1 MSSGPAAARGH
12 SHITAAP
19 VRQWGADDAS
29 FSDFERGI
37 RESERPWAIGGRRSE
52 HQQLHHLLAQVPA
65 VLYVLKIEGQ
75 NLVSVL
81 VSENVERLLGVTVA
95 ESMSYKWWL
104 DSLHPED
111 RDRVVGVSTE
121 ALKGDGYAME
131 YRLRHKDGSYHWVQD
146 NNRIVR
152 DAGGKPQQMVGV
164 WTDITERKRNEE
176 RLREQA
182 EIINRARDAIIIRNF
197 DDLRIVFWNKGAEQL
212 YGWTAEERV
221 GLSEVTTLADPGQIE
236 TLMNTLRATG
246 EFRGELKQVTRDGRE
261 LVADVRETLVRDG
274 DGAPRSIL
282 IICTDITKRKQSE
295 ERLREQADIIN
306 RAQDAIIVRDFSSDL
321 VTVWNSGAE
330 RLYGWS
336 ANEAIGRPMGQ
347 LIFAETSDRHALL
360 KQLVSTGEFH
370 GEIKH
375 RAKDGREVIVDSR
388 ATLIR
393 NNDGTL
399 RSVLEINTD
408 VTEQRKMEKHVLRTQ
423 RLESIGTLASGVA
436 HDLNNILVPILMAVP
451 ILRGDPSSEETE
463 NFLNTIESSAQR
475 GADIVRQVLTFAR
488 GAGGDRVLLQPIY
501 IIEEIAKVAKETF
514 PKTVRVR
521 TSYAEDLR
529 LVEGDPTQLHQVFL
543 NLCLNARDAMPEG
556 GSLSLTA
563 ENFDVDEQYATMTP
577 GLKAG
582 PHVLISVIDT
592 GTGIPQHI
600 VDKIFDPFFTT
611 KEPGKGT
618 GLGLSSALGIIKSHR
633 GVIKVYSAANGTT
646 FRVLLP
652 SSASVPHAG
661 ETKTQTEAP
670 TGHGETILIVDDES
684 AIREVAKA
692 VLSKSGYKVLAAD
705 DGPAALALFA
715 LQSATIDVVL
725 TDVVMPIMSGLA
737 LARTLRKMDAN
748 VKVIVSS
755 ARDGDCNPSELTD
768 IGVEGSLSKPYSRE
782 TLLRAIDSVLQN
794 SVRH

>member
-1 MSSGPAAARGH
+1 LPTRNEKLNNPPSSSGPAAARGH
-12 SHITAAP
+12 SCFTAEAP
-19 VRQWGADDAS
+19 VQQLLVDGAS
-29 FSDFERGI
+29 CSDFERGV
-37 RESERPWAIGGRRSE
+37 RESERPWVVGGRKSE
-52 HQQLHHLLAQVPA
+52 HQQLHHLLAYVPA

-75 NLVSVL
+75 NVVPIL
-81 VSENVERLLGVTVA
+81 VSENIERLLGVSVA
-95 ESMSYKWWL
+95 ESMSYKWWP

-111 RDRVVGVSTE
+111 RHRVVRVLTE

-131 YRLRHKDGSYHWVQD
+131 YRLLHKDGRYHWVQD

-182 EIINRARDAIIIRNF
+182 
-197 DDLRIVFWNKGAEQL
+197 
-212 YGWTAEERV
+212 
-221 GLSEVTTLADPGQIE
+221 
-236 TLMNTLRATG
+236 
-246 EFRGELKQVTRDGRE
+246 
-261 LVADVRETLVRDG
+261 
-274 DGAPRSIL
+274 
-282 IICTDITKRKQSE
+282 
-295 ERLREQADIIN
+295 DIIE
-306 RAQDAIIVRDFSSDL
+306 RAQDAIIVRDFTSDL
-321 VTVWNSGAE
+321 ITVWNSGAE

-336 ANEAIGRPMGQ
+336 ANEAIGRPMEE
-347 LIFAETSDRHALL
+347 LIFAKPNDRQALL
-360 KQLVSTGEFH
+360 KKLVSTGEFH

-393 NNDGTL
+393 KDDGTP
-399 RSVLEINTD
+399 RSVLGINTD
-408 VTEQRKMEKHVLRTQ
+408 ITEQKKLEKHVLRTQ

-451 ILRGDPSSEETE
+451 ILRNDPSPAESEK
-463 NFLNTIESSAQR
+463 FLNTIESSAAR
-475 GADIVRQVLTFAR
+475 GADIVKQVLTFAR
-488 GAGGDRVLLQPIY
+488 GAAGDRVLLQPIY
-501 IIEEIAKVAKETF
+501 IIEEIWKIAKETF

-521 TSYAEDLR
+521 TNYTDDVR
-529 LVEGDPTQLHQVFL
+529 LVEGDPTQLHQVLL

-556 GSLSLTA
+556 GTLSLTA

-577 GLKAG
+577 DLKAG

-618 GLGLSSALGIIKSHR
+618 GLGLSSALGIVKSHG

-652 SSASVPHAG
+652 STAG
-661 ETKTQTEAP
+661 VFQADETKAQIDVP

-684 AIREVAKA
+684 AIREVAKV

-705 DGPAALALFA
+705 DGPSALAIFVR
-715 LQSATIDVVL
+715 QSKEIDVVL
-725 TDVVMPIMSGLA
+725 TDVVMPIMSGLV
-737 LARTLRKMDAN
+737 LARTLRKMDVKA
-748 VKVIVSS
+748 KVIVSS
-755 ARDGDCNPSELTD
+755 ARDSDYNPGELTD
-768 IGVEGSLSKPYSRE
+768 IGVQGCLNKPYSRA
-782 TLLRAIDSVLQN
+782 TLLRVIDRVLHNDQEK
-794 SVRH
+794 